1 MDAFFERV
9 LQISLSG
16 SVIVLAVLALRLV
29 LKNAPK
35 RAVCLLW
42 MLAVLRLLVPFEI
55 QSDWSMQP
63 PPPEFAPPQVQ
74 QEYLDSGTA
83 QSPVPP
89 EYLENTVEYP
99 LEQPSVPVKITDVL
113 PWLWLLGAVLLVV
126 HGAVSYIRLK
136 RRVRDAVILE
146 EGVWLCA
153 GLDTAFVLGFF
164 RPQIYLPVL
173 EQEERELVL
182 LHERCHIRRLDH
194 WWKLLAYAAVSI
206 HWFNPL
212 AWVTYILMC
221 RDMELACD
229 QETVKSMDNAKRKAY
244 SAALL
249 NCAAKRSG
257 IAACPVAFG
266 EISVKERINMV
277 LHYKKPGFWVTVIAL
292 VAAMAVGVFLLTS
305 PRVQT
310 DLDQCQNALEKWQ
323 GMESI
328 HLHISTVH
336 KGDLALNS
344 WTVTEYWA
352 SGGNAL
358 MMECIDDHNRTT
370 TWKSCQDGKVYIAHT
385 WEEEGD
391 TVFQGWEEDPDSQQW
406 NLPWIIREDWSEW
419 QFTHLRTDST
429 ELSTDIHLKARH
441 PEKDGFEMVLSFEGD
456 ELKQVRRT
464 FTSVVE
470 DDREQDGVL
479 AAVSDQTI
487 ILMDTDW
494 KTIENAMNVN
504 GPDADQIRFYN
515 EPRVRREEFICT
527 DSGDH
532 CLSGHGHDTH
542 H

>member
-1 MDAFFERV
+1 MDAVFERV

-16 SVIVLAVLALRLV
+16 SIIVLAVLTLRLV

-63 PPPEFAPPQVQ
+63 PLPEFAPSQVQ
-74 QEYLDSGTA
+74 QEYFDSGTV
-83 QSPVPP
+83 QSLIPP

-99 LEQPSVPVKITDVL
+99 LDLPPAQVKITDVL
-113 PWLWLLGAVLLVV
+113 PWLWVLGAVLLAA

-146 EGVWLCA
+146 EGVWLCP

-164 RPQIYLPVL
+164 RPRIYLPVL

-182 LHERCHIRRLDH
+182 LHERCHIRHLDH
-194 WWKLLAYAAVSI
+194 WWKLLAYATVSI

-249 NCAAKRSG
+249 NCAARRSG
-257 IAACPVAFG
+257 IAVCPVAFG

-277 LHYKKPGFWVTVIAL
+277 LHYKKPGFWVTVVAV
-292 VAAMAVGVFLLTS
+292 VAAVAVGFFLLTS
-305 PRVQT
+305 PKAQT
-310 DLDQCQNALEKWQ
+310 DLKKCQDALEKWQ

-328 HLHISTVH
+328 HLQISTVH
-336 KGDLALNS
+336 EGDLALNS
-344 WTVTEYWA
+344 WMVTEYWA

-358 MMECIDDHNRTT
+358 AMERIDDHNRTT
-370 TWKSCQDGKVYIAHT
+370 TWKSLQDGKVYIAYT

-391 TVFQGWEEDPDSQQW
+391 TVFQGWEEDPNSQQW

-419 QFTHLRTDST
+419 QFTHVRTDST

-464 FTSVVE
+464 FTSVMADE
-470 DDREQDGVL
+470 REQDGVL
-479 AAVSDQTI
+479 ASVSVQTI
-487 ILMDTDW
+487 ILMDTDC
-494 KTIENAMNVN
+494 KTIENAINVN
-504 GPDADQIRFYN
+504 GPDADQIRIYN
-515 EPRVRREEFICT
+515 EPRVRREEFVGT

-532 CLSGHGHDTH
+532 CLSGHGNDTH